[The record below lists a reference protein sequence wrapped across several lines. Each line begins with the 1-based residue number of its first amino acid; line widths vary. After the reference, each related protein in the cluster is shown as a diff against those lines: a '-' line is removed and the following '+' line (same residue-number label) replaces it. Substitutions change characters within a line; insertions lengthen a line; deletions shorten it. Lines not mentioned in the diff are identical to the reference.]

1 VREILIVLGSVALL
15 ALLEALYFVYRWF
28 SDRREAELRRR
39 LRALG
44 KENALDSR
52 LLRRGRLA
60 ASPALARALRALPG
74 SERLEALLEQSDA
87 PLTGAQLLA
96 ACGASAGAGFGL
108 AIALRAGVVG
118 LLFPVVSALLPVVV
132 LMSRRSK
139 RSHRLSEQLPEA
151 LDMMSRSLRAG
162 HALPASFQVV
172 AGEMPQPIAIEFAR
186 AYEEQKLGL
195 SLEQTVVQMAGR
207 APRNGD
213 LQIFAVS
220 TVIQRE
226 TGGNLA
232 EILDKIAG
240 TIRER
245 YKFYGKLRSLTAEG
259 RASGVVLGVL
269 PVAVVM
275 MLSVMNPEY
284 LRKLFDNPTGNA
296 ILAFAIVSWSVGL
309 LWIWKLTKLEI

>member
-1 VREILIVLGSVALL
+1 MREILIVLASVALL
-15 ALLEALYFVYRWF
+15 ALLEALYFVYRWVA
-28 SDRREAELRRR
+28 DRREAELRRR

-44 KENALDSR
+44 KERALDPR

-60 ASPALARALRALPG
+60 ASPALARTLRALPG

-96 ACGASAGAGFGL
+96 ACGASAGAGLGL
-108 AIALRAGVVG
+108 AGAFGAGMIG
-118 LLFPVVSALLPVVV
+118 LLFPIVAALLPVAV
-132 LMSRRSK
+132 LMSRRAR
-139 RSHRLSEQLPEA
+139 RSRKLSEQLPEA

-245 YKFYGKLRSLTAEG
+245 YKFYGKLRALTAEG

-269 PVAVVM
+269 PIAVIM
-275 MLSVMNPEY
+275 MLSVMNPMY

-296 ILAFAIVSWSVGL
+296 ILAFAILSWSVGL

>member
-28 SDRREAELRRR
+28 ADRREAELRRR

-44 KENALDSR
+44 QENALDSR

-60 ASPALARALRALPG
+60 ASPALARTLRALPG
-74 SERLEALLEQSDA
+74 GERLEALLEQSDA

-108 AIALRAGVVG
+108 AIALRVGVLG
-118 LLFPVVSALLPVVV
+118 WLFPSVAALLPIVV
-132 LMSRRSK
+132 LMTRRSRRSQ
-139 RSHRLSEQLPEA
+139 RLSEQLPEA

-245 YKFYGKLRSLTAEG
+245 YKFYGKLRALTAEG
-259 RASGVVLGVL
+259 RASGVVLGAL
-269 PVAVVM
+269 PIAVIM
-275 MLSVMNPEY
+275 MLSAMNPEY

-296 ILAFAIVSWSVGL
+296 IFAFAIVSWSVGL

>member
-1 VREILIVLGSVALL
+1 MREILIVLGSVALL
-15 ALLEALYFVYRWF
+15 ALLEALYFAYRWLA
-28 SDRREAELRRR
+28 DRREAELRRR

-44 KENALDSR
+44 KEAALDSR
-52 LLRRGRLA
+52 LLRRARLA
-60 ASPALARALRALPG
+60 DSPALARVLRPLPAID
-74 SERLEALLEQSDA
+74 RLEALLEQSDA
-87 PLTGAQLLA
+87 PLTVAQLLA
-96 ACGASAGAGFGL
+96 ACGVAAGAGLGL
-108 AIALRAGVVG
+108 TIASRTGLVG
-118 LLFPVVSALLPVVV
+118 LVFPLVTSAVPLVWLLGRRA
-132 LMSRRSK
+132 RRSQK
-139 RSHRLSEQLPEA
+139 LSEQLPEA

-195 SLEQTVVQMAGR
+195 SLEQAVVQMAAR
-207 APRNGD
+207 APANGD

-245 YKFYGKLRSLTAEG
+245 YKFYGKLRALTAEG

-269 PVAVVM
+269 PIGVVLIL
-275 MLSVMNPEY
+275 LSMNPTY
-284 LRKLFDNPTGNA
+284 MIRLFDNPVGNA
-296 ILAFAIVSWSVGL
+296 ILAFAVVSWILGI
-309 LWIWKLTKLEI
+309 LWIWRLTKLEI

>member
-1 VREILIVLGSVALL
+1 VREVLIVLGSVALL
-15 ALLEALYFVYRWF
+15 ALLEAFYFVYRWYA
-28 SDRREAELRRR
+28 DRREAELKRR

-44 KENALDSR
+44 KGGALDSR

-60 ASPALARALRALPG
+60 GSAGMARVLGAVPG
-74 SERLEALLEQSDA
+74 TARLEALLEQTDA
-87 PLTGAQLLA
+87 PLSVAQLLA
-96 ACGASAGAGFGL
+96 ACAATAAAGFGF
-108 AIALRAGVVG
+108 AIALRVG
-118 LLFPVVSALLPVVV
+118 IAAPLLPIVGALIPLVV
-132 LMSRRSK
+132 LLGKRSK

-162 HALPASFQVV
+162 HSLPSSFQVV

-186 AYEEQKLGL
+186 AYEEQKLGR
-195 SLEQTVVQMAGR
+195 SIEDAVVQMAGR
-207 APRNGD
+207 APGNGD

-220 TVIQRE
+220 TIIQRE

-259 RASGVVLGVL
+259 RASGVVLGALPIGVL
-269 PVAVVM
+269 L
-275 MLSVMNPEY
+275 MLSFMNPGY
-284 LRKLFDNPTGNA
+284 LKRLFDNPTGNG
-296 ILAFAIVSWSVGL
+296 ILAFAIAAWIVGVA
-309 LWIWKLTKLEI
+309 WIWKLTKLEV